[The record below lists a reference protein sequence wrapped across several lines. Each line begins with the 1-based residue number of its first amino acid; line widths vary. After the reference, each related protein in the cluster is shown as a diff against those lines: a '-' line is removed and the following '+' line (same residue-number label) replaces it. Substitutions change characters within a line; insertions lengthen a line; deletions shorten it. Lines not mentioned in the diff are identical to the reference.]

1 MTARS
6 GFRSRSPARRAS
18 GIASTIAVVVLSA
31 SPVMTQEP
39 AAPTPAAPA
48 PAKPK
53 GQPQRIDRVIATV
66 NDAAIMESTLR
77 AAIAGRRN
85 AMEAQLQ
92 RQLLPQE
99 ERALIG
105 FALNKELERHQLA
118 QSAKTLG
125 ILPPERV
132 EALLQ
137 DEIQR
142 GVAERVRDVGSWQQ
156 FTDELQRTGSWRSYM
171 RRERVQ
177 TLSNFARQIAV
188 GLRMQKQDNLFLTP
202 KMMRDVWRRQTT
214 GEFAG
219 NNRFVS
225 PASAVIELVHF
236 AGEDAEKLA
245 NAARKLWTEKDMG
258 AKDLLAAL
266 PGATPSNSSAIEAL
280 TVTPAAR
287 EDLAAPEI
295 ADFALAGPEGAVS
308 APIPVADG
316 TRMVVRIRF
325 YTAARN
331 AEFSDPEVQRQLRI
345 ICMNAIEEGF
355 IRQALARAQT
365 RTQIWLSPELRR

>member
-6 GFRSRSPARRAS
+6 GFRSGSRARRAS
-18 GIASTIAVVVLSA
+18 GIASTLAFVVLTA
-31 SPVMTQEP
+31 SSVLTQEP

-48 PAKPK
+48 PAKPR

-85 AMEAQLQ
+85 AMLATG
-92 RQLLPQE
+92 RPVTPDV
-99 ERALIG
+99 ERGLIAW
-105 FALNKELERHQLA
+105 ALNEELQKHQLA

-188 GLRMQKQDNLFLTP
+188 GLRMEKQDNLFLTP

-236 AGEDAEKLA
+236 AGEDADKLA
-245 NAARKLWTEKDMG
+245 NAARKLWTEKDMS
-258 AKDLLAAL
+258 AKDLLGAL
-266 PGATPSNSSAIEAL
+266 PGSTSSNSSAIEAL

-316 TRMVVRIRF
+316 TRMVARIRF
-325 YTAARN
+325 YTPARN
-331 AEFSDPEVQRQLRI
+331 AEFSDPDVQRELRA
-345 ICMNAIEEGF
+345 ICMDAIKAGF
-355 IRQALARAQT
+355 IRQALSRAQT
-365 RTQIWLSPELRR
+365 RTQIWLAPELTR